1 MCNLHIKNVQI
12 VLLTF
17 LMFCTTVHGCEKTCT
32 RPCVQNAVRAPVSN
46 ATDAKIRIFL
56 SGLARVLG
64 IPIAFHIVSDCPTH
78 AVERP
83 DPEDDDD
90 SLLTGPRKLHY
101 KGRE

>member
-1 MCNLHIKNVQI
+1 
-12 VLLTF
+12 
-17 LMFCTTVHGCEKTCT
+17 MFCTTVHGCEKTCT

-46 ATDAKIRIFL
+46 ATDAKIQIFL

-78 AVERP
+78 TVEHP
-83 DPEDDDD
+83 DPDDDD